1 MSKTLAA
8 AAALLAAS
16 VLVLPTISQAQE
28 VNSVAVSYAD
38 LNLAYSPAQLT
49 LRNRINFAA
58 QTVCVIEDSREL
70 ALRTATNDCRGD
82 AVARA
87 MPAYQAALAAA
98 RHPSVTVT
106 GMSSLIVSS
115 H

>member
-8 AAALLAAS
+8 AGALLAAS

-38 LNLAYSPAQLT
+38 LNLAYAPAQLT
-49 LRNRINFAA
+49 LRNRINYAA
-58 QTVCVIEDSREL
+58 RTVCVIEDSREF
-70 ALRTATNDCRGD
+70 ALRSATNDCRGD
-82 AVARA
+82 AFARA
-87 MPAYQAALAAA
+87 MPAYQAAIAAA

-106 GMSSLIVSS
+106 GMTSLIVSS